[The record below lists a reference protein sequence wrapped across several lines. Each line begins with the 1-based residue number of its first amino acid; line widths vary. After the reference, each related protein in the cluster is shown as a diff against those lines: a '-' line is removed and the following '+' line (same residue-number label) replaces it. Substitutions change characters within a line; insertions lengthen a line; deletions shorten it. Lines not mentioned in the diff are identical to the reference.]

1 MRRLLTYATVL
12 FVAMAG
18 TVTVA
23 QKVMNPDQLDAT
35 MKRISAANGAAQ
47 KAVKSEAFADARTQV
62 GIVKQALMDAKN
74 FWEMNKKDDAIQI
87 SDDAITGITAVEEA
101 LSAGSP
107 TVENVMAAYKQVF
120 GSCTAC
126 HNQYR
131 VQNDDMTYS
140 LRPGAI

>member
-35 MKRISAANGAAQ
+35 MKRIAAANGAAQ
-47 KAVKSEAFADARTQV
+47 KAVKSEAFGDARTQV
-62 GIVKQALMDAKN
+62 AIVKQALMDAKN

-87 SDDAITGITAVEEA
+87 SDDAIAGITAVEEA
-101 LSAGSP
+101 LSGSP

-126 HNQYR
+126 HTQYR

-140 LRPGAI
+140 LRPGSI